1 LSGSASGLIGSNKR
15 NFLIRRLTPVLVL
28 AALLGAISLA
38 TLTPT
43 AGAAPVVIANLGRK
57 VTYYNHYGDPARGR
71 VVATAQG
78 QTLDTN
84 GNGIADSLR
93 ARGAMQEVRKVR
105 RLRIADIKLQAIIG
119 GVWTTLQHNATDKV
133 SEAPT
138 AYVVQYTAYNRFCAT
153 DPDLVRTYRV
163 VHADGIRWSDGTA
176 SNRTTTSNRFTA
188 RALAIDPDCP
198 ETPPPPPA
206 PQADVQVTKTA
217 SVASVPGTADTNLS
231 YTITVKN
238 NDTTD
243 PAGSVVVTDT
253 LPGELVL
260 NGALPSNCVD
270 TDAGA
275 PVVLRCTFGT
285 LDPGEVNSVTI
296 NVTAND
302 TAISDGAIDNTAR
315 VTSSTADPN
324 LANNTSSVRVLIR
337 PLADVSIDK
346 EADQASVTVP
356 GDTFRYVLRVTN
368 AGPSEAT
375 NVTVV
380 DTLPEGLEVVA
391 LPAGC
396 VNDSDPA
403 AEPDTITCTLG
414 TLAAGASTS
423 VSIDVVTDASRA
435 DDTLPYVNTARV
447 TTSTYEQ
454 NTGNNS
460 DTETTPVVPA

>member
-1 LSGSASGLIGSNKR
+1 MSGSASGLIGSNKR
-15 NFLIRRLTPVLVL
+15 RFLIRRLVPVLVL
-28 AALLGAISLA
+28 AALLAAVSLA
-38 TLTPT
+38 TLLPT
-43 AGAAPVVIANLGRK
+43 AGAAPVVIANLGRRL
-57 VTYYNHYGDPARGR
+57 TTYNHFADPAKGQ
-71 VVATAQG
+71 VTASAQG

-93 ARGAMQEVRKVR
+93 ARGALLEVRKVI
-105 RLRIADIKLQAIIG
+105 RLRIYDLKLQASIN
-119 GVWTTLQHNATDKV
+119 GVWTTLQHNPVDKV
-133 SEAPT
+133 SEAQP
-138 AYVVQYTAYNRFCAT
+138 AYAVQYTAHNRFCGT
-153 DPDLVRTYRV
+153 DPALTRTYRV
-163 VHADGIRWSDGTA
+163 VHADGIRWTDNRV
-176 SNRTTTSNRFTA
+176 SNVTTYSNEFTA
-188 RALAIDPDCP
+188 RALAIDPACP
-198 ETPPPPPA
+198 ETPPPPP
-206 PQADVQVTKTA
+206 PTQADVQVTKTA
-217 SVASVPGTADTNLS
+217 SVASVPGTADTNFS
-231 YTITVKN
+231 YTITVRN
-238 NDTTD
+238 NDSTD

-270 TDAGA
+270 TDTGA

-285 LDPGEVNSVTI
+285 LDPGEVNGVTI

-302 TAISDGAIDNTAR
+302 TAISDGAIDNTAQ
-315 VTSSTADPN
+315 VTSSTADPD
-324 LANNTSSVRVLIR
+324 LTNNTSSARVLIR
-337 PLADVSIDK
+337 PLANVSIDK

-356 GDTFRYVLRVTN
+356 GDSFRYVLRVAN
-368 AGPSEAT
+368 SGPSAAT
-375 NVTVV
+375 DVTVV

-396 VNDSDPA
+396 VNDTDPA

>member
-1 LSGSASGLIGSNKR
+1 M
-15 NFLIRRLTPVLVL
+15 RRLAPVLVA
-28 AALLGAISLA
+28 AALLAAVSLA
-38 TLTPT
+38 TLVPT

-57 VTYYNHYGDPARGR
+57 ATYYNHFGDPARGR
-71 VVATAQG
+71 VLATAQG

-84 GNGIADSLR
+84 GNGLADSLR
-93 ARGAMQEVRKVR
+93 ARGAMLEIRKVKR
-105 RLRIADIKLQAIIG
+105 LAIYRLRLQALING
-119 GVWTTLQHNATDKV
+119 AWTTLQVNDEDKISAAT
-133 SEAPT
+133 T
-138 AYVVQYTAYNRFCAT
+138 AYVVQYTGPNRFCGT
-153 DPDLVRTYRV
+153 DPDLRRLYRV
-163 VHADGIRWSDGTA
+163 VHEDGIRWDDNTFS
-176 SNRTTTSNRFTA
+176 SRTTFSNHFEA
-188 RALAIDPDCP
+188 RGLAIDPACP
-198 ETPPPPPA
+198 ETPPPPPPPPPA

-217 SVASVPGTADTNLS
+217 SVASVPGTADTNFS

-243 PAGSVVVTDT
+243 AAGSVVVTDT

-260 NGALPSNCVD
+260 NGALPGNCVD
-270 TDAGA
+270 TDPAAG
-275 PVVLRCTFGT
+275 VVALRCTFGT

-302 TAISDGAIDNTAR
+302 AAISDGAIDNTAR
-315 VTSSTADPN
+315 VTSSTADPD
-324 LANNTSSVRVLIR
+324 LANNTSSVGVPIR
-337 PLADVSIDK
+337 PLVDVSIDK

-356 GDTFRYVLRVTN
+356 GDTFRYVLRVANT
-368 AGPSEAT
+368 GPSAAA

-396 VNDSDPA
+396 TNDADPT
-403 AEPDTITCTLG
+403 AEPDTITCTFG
-414 TLAAGASTS
+414 TLAAGASAS

>member
-1 LSGSASGLIGSNKR
+1 M
-15 NFLIRRLTPVLVL
+15 RRLIPVLVL
-28 AALLGAISLA
+28 VALLAAVSLA
-38 TLTPT
+38 TLVPT
-43 AGAAPVVIANLGRK
+43 AGAATVVIANLGRK
-57 VTYYNHYGDPARGR
+57 ATYYNHFGDPARGR
-71 VVATAQG
+71 VLATAQG

-93 ARGAMQEVRKVR
+93 ARGAMQEVRKVKR
-105 RLRIADIKLQAIIG
+105 LAIYRLRLQALIG
-119 GVWTTLQHNATDKV
+119 GAWTTVQVNNEDKI
-133 SEAPT
+133 SAAPT
-138 AYVVQYTAYNRFCAT
+138 AYLVQYTGPNRFCGT
-153 DPDLVRTYRV
+153 DLALTRLYRV
-163 VHADGIRWSDGTA
+163 VHEDGIRWDDGTF
-176 SNRTTTSNRFTA
+176 SSRTTFSNHFEA
-188 RALAIDPDCP
+188 RGLAIDPGCP
-198 ETPPPPPA
+198 ETPPPPPPPPPA
-206 PQADVQVTKTA
+206 PQADVQVTKIA
-217 SVASVPGTADTNLS
+217 SVPSVPGTADTNFS

-243 PAGSVVVTDT
+243 TAGSVVVTDT

-260 NGALPSNCVD
+260 NGALPGNCVD

-302 TAISDGAIDNTAR
+302 AAISDGAIDNTAQ
-315 VTSSTADPN
+315 VTSSTADPD
-324 LANNTSSVRVLIR
+324 LTNNTSSARVLIR
-337 PLADVSIDK
+337 PLANVSIDK

-368 AGPSEAT
+368 AGPSPAA

-396 VNDSDPA
+396 TNDADPT
-403 AEPDTITCTLG
+403 AEPDTITCTFG
-414 TLAAGASTS
+414 TLAAGASAS
-423 VSIDVVTDASRA
+423 ISIDVITDASRA

-454 NTGNNS
+454 NTANNS
-460 DTETTPVVPA
+460 DTETTPVVSA